1 MHVIS
6 GAIKENQN
14 VSPFT
19 WSSDKDIEDGIM
31 AYIKKAADHIA
42 VLKRDEGD
50 KDGDGEEDNVEEQE
64 DDENEED
71 GDELSDQ
78 EGFDNALNAG
88 EINLSENGK

>member
-19 WSSDKDIEDGIM
+19 WSSDADIEKGIM

-78 EGFDNALNAG
+78 EGFDNALDAG

>member
-1 MHVIS
+1 
-6 GAIKENQN
+6 
-14 VSPFT
+14 
-19 WSSDKDIEDGIM
+19 M

-42 VLKRDEGD
+42 MLKREGD
-50 KDGDGEEDNVEEQE
+50 GDGDGEEENVEEQE
-64 DDENEED
+64 DDEDEED